1 MKHYRTGV
9 NKTIW
14 QGDQWEEGL
23 RNGKK
28 LGALR
33 APRQRKL
40 ECGNMRVNEVLQM
53 DRELINKGFAC

>member
-33 APRQRKL
+33 APR
-40 ECGNMRVNEVLQM
+40 
-53 DRELINKGFAC
+53 